1 MRIID
6 DAKHRGGFITSFV
19 SVCGGLPS
27 PEAVDNPLKYKFS
40 WSPMGVISA
49 SQNSARYRWE
59 DHIVEIYGKELLQN
73 AAPFLDEWSEL
84 QLECLPN
91 RDSIAYEKTYGIE
104 DASTIFRGTLR
115 YRGFSRLMHVFQ
127 NMGLFETIT
136 SGDATWGELLETLRM
151 RRGGF
156 AHLEDFLLA
165 CADDDMDIAAGAKEC
180 LQWLGMDGNLKITDT
195 SASVVDQFCNIL
207 EQKLQYKES
216 ERDMVVMHHAIGV
229 IFEDGT
235 KEHHQSSL
243 QAFGDESMTA
253 MCKTVGYP
261 TAAATE
267 LILNGSLDDHRGLLL
282 PTSKSVYEPILDS
295 VKREGIVFNEC
306 VNVEPAPLA
315 HLRESAVGT

>member
-6 DAKHRGGFITSFV
+6 DAKQRGGFVTSFV

-27 PEAVDNPLKYKFS
+27 PEAADNPLKYKFS
-40 WSPMGVISA
+40 WSPKGVISA

-59 DHIVEIYGKELLQN
+59 DHVVEVYGKELLQN
-73 AAPFLDEWSEL
+73 SAPFIEEWADL

-91 RDSIAYEKTYGIE
+91 RDSLAYEKTYGIE
-104 DASTIFRGTLR
+104 GASTIFRGTLR

-156 AHLEDFLLA
+156 ASIDDFLLA
-165 CADDDMDIAAGAKEC
+165 CADDDMDDAVRAKEC
-180 LQWLGMDGNLKITDT
+180 LQWLGLEGNSKISNT
-195 SASVVDQFCNIL
+195 SASVVDQFCDIL
-207 EQKLQYKES
+207 EQKLQYKEQ
-216 ERDMVVMHHAIGV
+216 ERDMVVMHHSIGV

-235 KEHHQSSL
+235 KEQHQSSL
-243 QAFGDESMTA
+243 QAFGDETMTA

-261 TAAATE
+261 TAAATH
-267 LILNGSLDDHRGLLL
+267 LILNGSLDGHRGLLL
-282 PTSKSVYEPILDS
+282 PTSKSVYKPILDS
-295 VKREGIVFNEC
+295 VKREGIVFNES
-306 VNVEPAPLA
+306 VDVQPAPRA
-315 HLRESAVGT
+315 HLRASAVGN